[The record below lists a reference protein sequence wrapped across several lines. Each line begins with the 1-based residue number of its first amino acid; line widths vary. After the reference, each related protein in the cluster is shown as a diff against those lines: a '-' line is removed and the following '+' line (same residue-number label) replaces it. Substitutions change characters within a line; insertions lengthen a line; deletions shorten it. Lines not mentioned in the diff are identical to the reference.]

1 MYKELRK
8 LRLVDMN
15 WSILSLKE
23 PNLNSVHVRE
33 VYKVQQYPYVL
44 LSSRE
49 VIYTSLPAS

>member
-23 PNLNSVHVRE
+23 LTLNSVHVRE

-44 LSSRE
+44 DSFRLRS
-49 VIYTSLPAS
+49 

>member
-1 MYKELRK
+1 MYKALRK